1 MYTVALL
8 VLMGLVT
15 SSVVTLVT
23 DLVPALTK
31 IPFIGNPDRLFVLA
45 AILLAWLGDVSIL
58 GAFGMN
64 AGQAWIDVVGSG
76 LAIASFASITNSVV
90 TYIDRK

>member
-1 MYTVALL
+1 MYTIALL
-8 VLMGLVT
+8 VLVGLVT
-15 SSVVTLVT
+15 SSVVALVT
-23 DLVPALTK
+23 DLVPALNR
-31 IPFIGNPDRLFVLA
+31 IPVLGNPDRLFVLA

-90 TYIDRK
+90 SYIDRK

>member
-15 SSVVTLVT
+15 SSVVALVT
-23 DLVPALTK
+23 DLVPVVTK
-31 IPFIGNPDRLFVLA
+31 VPFVGNPDRLFVVA

-58 GAFGMN
+58 GTFGLN
-64 AGQAWIDVVGSG
+64 APQAWIDVVGSG
-76 LAIASFASITNSVV
+76 LAIAGFASITNSVV
-90 TYIDRK
+90 SYIDRK

>member
-23 DLVPALTK
+23 DLVPAVTK

-90 TYIDRK
+90 TFIDRK

>member
-23 DLVPALTK
+23 DLVPAVNKL
-31 IPFIGNPDRLFVLA
+31 PVLGNQDRLFILA

-58 GAFGMN
+58 GAFGMS
-64 AGQAWIDVVGSG
+64 AGQQWIDVVGSG
-76 LAIASFASITNSVV
+76 LAIAGFAGVTNTVV
-90 TYIDRK
+90 NYLDRK

>member
-23 DLVPALTK
+23 DLVPAVTK
-31 IPFIGNPDRLFVLA
+31 IPVVGNPDRLFVIA
-45 AILLAWLGDVSIL
+45 AILLAWLGNVSVL
-58 GAFGMN
+58 GTFGLD
-64 AGQAWIDVVGSG
+64 ASQAWVDVVGSG
-76 LAIASFASITNSVV
+76 LAIASFASITNSAVNFL
-90 TYIDRK
+90 DRK

>member
-23 DLVPALTK
+23 DLVPAVTK

>member
-15 SSVVTLVT
+15 SSVVTLVA
-23 DLVPALTK
+23 DLVPAVNR
-31 IPFIGNPDRLFVLA
+31 IPVLGNPDRLFVLA

-76 LAIASFASITNSVV
+76 LAIAGFAGITNSVV
-90 TYIDRK
+90 SYLDRK

>member
-23 DLVPALTK
+23 DLVPAVTK

-45 AILLAWLGDVSIL
+45 AILLAWLGDVSVL

-64 AGQAWIDVVGSG
+64 AGQAWIDVVGTG

-90 TYIDRK
+90 SYIDRK

>member
-23 DLVPALTK
+23 DFVPAVAK
-31 IPFIGNPDRLFVLA
+31 IPVFGNPDRLFVLA

-58 GAFGMN
+58 GTFGLN
-64 AGQAWIDVVGSG
+64 APQAWIDVVGSG
-76 LAIASFASITNSVV
+76 LAVASFASITNSVV
-90 TYIDRK
+90 SYIDRK